1 MGVGTV
7 TIDLHGMGCYQAQIA
22 VDGALRRAKRDT
34 YRIELVHGYHG
45 GSALRDMVR
54 RTYKNHPK
62 VRRIDI
68 GLNPGVTELVLRE
81 Y

>member
-1 MGVGTV
+1 MAEATV
-7 TIDLHGMGCYQAQIA
+7 RIDLHGMSCCQAQAAIDA
-22 VDGALRRAKRDT
+22 VLRRARRDT
-34 YRIELVHGYHG
+34 YRVELIHGYHG
-45 GSALRDMVR
+45 GSALRDMIR
-54 RTYKNHPK
+54 RAYKNHPK

>member
-1 MGVGTV
+1 MGEGTV
-7 TIDLHGMGCYQAQIA
+7 TIDLHGMSCYQAQIA

-62 VRRIDI
+62 DRRIDI

>member
-1 MGVGTV
+1 MGGGTV
-7 TIDLHGMGCYQAQIA
+7 TIDLHGMSCYQAQIA

-45 GSALRDMVR
+45 GSGLRDMVR